1 MSASNALLGLLE
13 PSPRHGYELKRLFD
27 RYLSPER
34 PLAFGQVYATLS
46 RLERDGKVAVA
57 GTAKSEGPERRLYE
71 ITGRGAEALAAWLS
85 EPIDPEPHLQAALF
99 TKVALAVLTGRPIEP
114 LLDAQRSAH
123 LARMRE
129 LTALRRTAALPVALL
144 ADYALF
150 HLEADL
156 RWIELT
162 AARAAELAGE
172 LPPPTPTPGTGG
184 EG

>member
-1 MSASNALLGLLE
+1 M
-13 PSPRHGYELKRLFD
+13 
-27 RYLSPER
+27 
-34 PLAFGQVYATLS
+34 
-46 RLERDGKVAVA
+46 
-57 GTAKSEGPERRLYE
+57 
-71 ITGRGAEALAAWLS
+71 
-85 EPIDPEPHLQAALF
+85 LQ
-99 TKVALAVLTGRPIEP
+99 REP

-162 AARAAELAGE
+162 AARAADLAGE
-172 LPPPTPTPGTGG
+172 LPLLTPTPGTGG